1 MRKKNKKEDKN
12 STHTQKKT
20 KIVKNS
26 YMGAMKSNKPKTS
39 PIPGKKEKKEKS
51 IIINIQKKVG
61 VSTRRCM
68 DNEQSHLKFRK

>member
-39 PIPGKKEKKEKS
+39 PIPWKKVKEGKEYNNQYPEKS
-51 IIINIQKKVG
+51 RTKHKKMHG
-61 VSTRRCM
+61 
-68 DNEQSHLKFRK
+68 Q